1 MERSSEAKK
10 FRSAIYEQFARIGKA
25 VSSPR
30 RLELLDLLS
39 QCPRTVE
46 ELASGLNQSVANTS
60 QHLQNLKAAR
70 LVESEKKGLYVFY
83 KLADESVVTFF
94 HSLRSLAEKR
104 LTELNSAYDEFIQNK
119 GNSDVI
125 DTDQLLSQVEKDNV
139 VIVDL
144 RSKTEFN
151 ESHIP
156 DAISIPADK
165 LEENMGKLPAGKEIV
180 IYCRGPY
187 CAMGIEAVSFLK
199 EKGYRVKRL
208 IQGVPEWKALG
219 FETEKNTNQEG

>member
-1 MERSSEAKK
+1 MHRSEDAKK

-46 ELASGLNQSVANTS
+46 ELSSGLNQSVANTS
-60 QHLQNLKAAR
+60 QHLQHLKAAR

-83 KLADESVVTFF
+83 KLADQSVVTFF
-94 HSLRSLAEKR
+94 HSLRSLAEIR
-104 LTELNSAYDEFIQNK
+104 LTELNSAYDEFINNK
-119 GNSDVI
+119 GNTEVIESDELI
-125 DTDQLLSQVEKDNV
+125 SELKKDNV

-156 DAISIPADK
+156 YAISIPADR
-165 LEENMGKLPAGKEIV
+165 LEENLDKLPTDKDIV

-187 CAMGIEAVSFLK
+187 CAMGIEAVAFLK

-208 IQGVPEWKALG
+208 IQGVPEWKAMG
-219 FETEKNTNQEG
+219 METEKNINQEG

>member
-1 MERSSEAKK
+1 MQRSDDAKK

-46 ELASGLNQSVANTS
+46 ELAASLSQSVANTS
-60 QHLQNLKAAR
+60 QHLQQLKAAR

-83 KLADESVVTFF
+83 KLADDSVASFF
-94 HSLRSLAEKR
+94 QSLRGLAEKR
-104 LTELNSAYDEFIQNK
+104 LTEISSAYNQFLSSR
-119 GNSDVI
+119 GNTEVI
-125 DTDQLLSQVEKDNV
+125 NTEELIKEVNNHQA
-139 VIVDL
+139 VIIDL
-144 RSKTEFN
+144 RSETEFN

-156 DAISIPADK
+156 NAISIPSAT
-165 LEENMGKLPAGKEIV
+165 LEENLEKLPLDKDIV

-187 CAMGIEAVSFLK
+187 CAMGIEAVNFLK

-219 FETEKNTNQEG
+219 LETMKNTNYEG